1 MMRFQRRGEPK
12 KFDERCRQR
21 GQAWLASHPGYD
33 RPHDYWSEFEPEL
46 RDVFGGYCA
55 YCVMFVFKAQT
66 DHFIPIAVLKQ
77 KNKDELAYEWKNF
90 RYGEGVLNGRKSKHI
105 VLDPFQVHDEWF
117 EMKLPSLQLVL
128 TDKVPKAKKKI
139 ADLTMEKLGLQD
151 DEVVI
156 RYRRKWFEQYQ
167 DRNLKL
173 EGLKD
178 FAPLIARAV
187 EADLEKGIDWRK
199 PEKAV

>member
-1 MMRFQRRGEPK
+1 MGGR
-12 KFDERCRQR
+12 
-21 GQAWLASHPGYD
+21 ASTSFLTH
-33 RPHDYWSEFEPEL
+33 
-46 RDVFGGYCA
+46 
-55 YCVMFVFKAQT
+55 
-66 DHFIPIAVLKQ
+66 
-77 KNKDELAYEWKNF
+77 F
-90 RYGEGVLNGRKSKHI
+90 RYTI
-105 VLDPFQVHDEWF
+105 EWF